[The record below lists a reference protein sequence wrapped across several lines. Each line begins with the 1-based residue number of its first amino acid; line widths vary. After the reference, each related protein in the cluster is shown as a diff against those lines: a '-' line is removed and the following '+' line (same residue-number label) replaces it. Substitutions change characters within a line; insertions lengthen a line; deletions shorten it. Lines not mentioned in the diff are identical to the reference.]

1 MSGRGNKGKGHAFPG
16 DFIALGSKSGSS
28 KASAPPPSNAH
39 PAHAQPVKKMKG
51 AEARTGLKTGERQGH
66 TWENIA
72 EEVDMVDLDNAIENC
87 YRYRLCSSYLIS
99 SKHTSSSF

>member
-39 PAHAQPVKKMKG
+39 TAHAQPVKKMKG

-87 YRYRLCSSYLIS
+87 YRCRL
-99 SKHTSSSF
+99 